1 MERIITVIAVL
12 GLLLV
17 VACNQIDE
25 NNTVEE
31 PAVEE
36 VVEPAVEEVPE
47 VKEDTINE

>member
-1 MERIITVIAVL
+1 MERIITIIAVL
-12 GLLLV
+12 SLIFV
-17 VACNQIDE
+17 VACNQIEE
-25 NNTVEE
+25 NNIVVE